1 MFYAGGLLD
10 RFPEFVDLQNRQ
22 WTKTVSPFDVDVPP
36 CVNAD
41 YTIIDSSSTERDDRH
56 TEGNV
61 PTILV
66 HALGL
71 FSDDSMLDWHHHHPE
86 VETEIAKMEPYHAG
100 CDDDSGHVESLAN
113 IGTVDGHRFF
123 LFLTRMV
130 NSIRFTK
137 KFHIRNR
144 EDDENY

>member
-1 MFYAGGLLD
+1 M
-10 RFPEFVDLQNRQ
+10 DLQNRQ

-36 CVNAD
+36 CNDVD
-41 YTIIDSSSTERDDRH
+41 RTTVDCSSTEGYYRH

-86 VETEIAKMEPYHAG
+86 VETETTKMEPYPAGGDDNTG
-100 CDDDSGHVESLAN
+100 CDESLAN
-113 IGTVDGHRFF
+113 IGTVDGHRSF
-123 LFLTRMV
+123 LFLT
-130 NSIRFTK
+130 
-137 KFHIRNR
+137 
-144 EDDENY
+144 